1 MQCVYVSAHAS
12 RYCEPCVGKKK
23 GARDLGIQA
32 NGVAFD
38 FHEIR
43 PFFEVRPRPNRRR
56 EGDHEVARW
65 HAFDGARFCVVIL
78 MHTLVNAHIECAIIV
93 LKGDAFTMI
102 GAF

>member
-1 MQCVYVSAHAS
+1 M
-12 RYCEPCVGKKK
+12 GKKK

-43 PFFEVRPRPNRRR
+43 PFFEVRPRPNWRR

-65 HAFDGARFCVVIL
+65 HAFDGAGFNVVVL

>member
-1 MQCVYVSAHAS
+1 MICVYVSAHAS
-12 RYCEPCVGKKK
+12 RYCEPCVGEKK

-78 MHTLVNAHIECAIIV
+78 MQALMNAHIECAIII
-93 LKGDAFTMI
+93 LSAEALTMI